1 MWQDRRI
8 TANMTS
14 CRLLC
19 DYMYSHLFKKRSS
32 SPCSYCPH
40 TTSRHLIWRLSLKP
54 VGIFGARPQGLA
66 LIMLSCN
73 ARRRR
78 MRCKVL
84 VGEFRFREK
93 SKEGLWVIWSAR
105 IFPHSFRTAHG
116 TLNSSFIHVFFFII
130 GSLICHQPEKKKC
143 TSTVLHR
150 IIFQLQECY
159 IKKKMCRQRRRCKKL
174 CEQRWS
180 ARQTGNKCKCKEKG
194 NKQTLLTSN
203 RPQTSKT

>member
-1 MWQDRRI
+1 
-8 TANMTS
+8 
-14 CRLLC
+14 
-19 DYMYSHLFKKRSS
+19 MYSHLFKKRSS

-105 IFPHSFRTAHG
+105 IFPNSFRTAHG

-130 GSLICHQPEKKKC
+130 GSLICHQPTKKKMHFNC
-143 TSTVLHR
+143 TSSDYISASRMLH
-150 IIFQLQECY
+150 Q
-159 IKKKMCRQRRRCKKL
+159 KKMCRQRRRCKKL